1 MDIKIRRKPSNST
14 KPSTSLLKAVRV
26 LYCFSFDE
34 PRLGIADIQRKVDMP
49 RTTVHRILSTLLST
63 KLLERENNSGMYRI
77 GPALHMMGS
86 LYLGTT
92 DILTAA
98 EPVTKLLNELTG
110 EYVVL
115 SVFDRGNIVI
125 IKKEESRHGFRYH
138 HTVGTILPAY
148 VSAMGKALLSELSES
163 ELDSLYPNENFKLLT
178 SKTIATKAQL
188 KKELEQIRTTGVS
201 YDFEGNTEGL
211 SCVGCVIR
219 DATRKA
225 VAAMSM
231 GGPSHTFTEERKQQ
245 LGKFNKMG
253 ASLISYRLGY
263 QDTENKVHS
272 LEDIA
277 ARWESSRNIQSV
289 EMMSG
294 ITKKPL

>member
-1 MDIKIRRKPSNST
+1 MDITRRKLSNTTS
-14 KPSTSLLKAVRV
+14 PVSSLLKAVSI
-26 LYCFSFDE
+26 LQCFSYDE
-34 PRLGIADIQRKVDMP
+34 PELGISDIVRKVEMP
-49 RTTVHRILSTLLST
+49 RTTVHRILSTLLRT
-63 KLLERENNSGMYRI
+63 GLLTRQNNIGKYRI
-77 GPALHMMGS
+77 GPALYTMGS
-86 LYLGTT
+86 LYLVTT
-92 DILTAA
+92 DILTAT

-110 EYVVL
+110 EYVIL
-115 SVFDRGNIVI
+115 SVFDRGNIVV

-148 VSAMGKALLSELSES
+148 ASAMGKAFLSELSES

-245 LGKFNKMG
+245 LGKLNKMG

-263 QDTENKVHS
+263 QDTENKVRS

-289 EMMSG
+289 EMMSD
-294 ITKKPL
+294 ITQKPL